1 MSLREALRATVA
13 CCAPQV
19 VQHATTG
26 PEPATSDATRAQ
38 RLDDK
43 PRARSLRDA
52 TACATTVQQPSC
64 TGPAI
69 GAGIHLQSCTSC
81 RPYSLTPAEANAAHA
96 EPWDDAACGR
106 FVARVTL
113 FMRRGINATDAD
125 DLAERLHL
133 RDVQGDA
140 RRLCLECAH
149 LNGRRCGNARAAGV
163 GRDLPGDLV
172 TTLQRCPGFETTHH
186 LLRDAG
192 QRGQDQHPAGAKDW
206 NP

>member
-26 PEPATSDATRAQ
+26 PESATAVATLVQRRAEKPRTPSQSDATA
-38 RLDDK
+38 
-43 PRARSLRDA
+43 PA
-52 TACATTVQQPSC
+52 TAAQQPSC

-69 GAGIHLQSCTSC
+69 APEIGLAGCKGC
-81 RPYSLTPAEANAAHA
+81 RPYRLTAAEADAAHA

-106 FVARVTL
+106 FVARVSL
-113 FMRRGINATDAD
+113 FLRRGIYATDAD

-133 RDVQGDA
+133 RDLQGDD

-149 LNGRRCGNARAAGV
+149 LVERNGRRCGNARAASV
-163 GRDLPGDLV
+163 GRDLPADLA
-172 TTLQRCPGFETTHH
+172 TLLQRCHGFEMNDTLT
-186 LLRDAG
+186 RGAG
-192 QRGQDQHPAGAKDW
+192 QRERDQLAGEG
-206 NP
+206 P